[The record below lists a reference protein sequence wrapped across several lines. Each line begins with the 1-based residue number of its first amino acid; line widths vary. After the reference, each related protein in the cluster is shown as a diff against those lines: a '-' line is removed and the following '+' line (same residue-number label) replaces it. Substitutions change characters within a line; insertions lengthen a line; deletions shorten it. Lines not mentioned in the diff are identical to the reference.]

1 MPALPPASR
10 SLLEWPVLIHSSRQQ
25 AFLKQLLILMLDV
38 RVRVRVRARV
48 RAKKRTVCV
57 LKKLTASLS
66 NSMPRER
73 MIL

>member
-25 AFLKQLLILMLDV
+25 AFLEQLLILMLD
-38 RVRVRVRARV
+38 VRARV

>member
-38 RVRVRVRARV
+38 RVRVRARV